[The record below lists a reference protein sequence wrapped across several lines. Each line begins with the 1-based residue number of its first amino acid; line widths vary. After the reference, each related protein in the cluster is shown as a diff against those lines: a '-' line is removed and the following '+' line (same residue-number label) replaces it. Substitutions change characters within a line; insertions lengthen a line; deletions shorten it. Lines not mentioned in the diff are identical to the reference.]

1 MNRVRGR
8 AGIWLALGISAALL
22 SWVADGIAAMES
34 RPGYAGHYYE
44 YLVDGFLQGHTYLS
58 IDPAPGLARLR
69 DPYDPQQNAPY
80 RLSDASLYHGKYY
93 LYYGPTPAVV
103 LMLPWRVLTGRHLPE
118 RWAAAVFAT
127 LALAGL
133 ALLLWEMRAR
143 YFPQLSGWALG
154 AILLVAMH
162 ASWLPVTLRRP
173 GFWELPHA
181 AALACLWWTLYFLW
195 RCRSGGGRAGWA
207 LAVGAALVL
216 LIGSRPTFIFAAG
229 VVAVLAAFSR
239 AAAGPTGT
247 GRRLNWRTVL
257 AVAVPLGLGGGALI
271 LYNVLRFGRPGEF
284 GQSYQLLNVNELHLP
299 HFQPS
304 FFAFNLWIYLG
315 SLPEFSPYFPFVKTV
330 LPGGLPPGYVM
341 SEEMHGAFF
350 ALPVQFAGWIALVW
364 AWRRRRKP
372 EFGPLQVT
380 LMAGVAT
387 SLCAAVV
394 LFSWAGAASRY
405 LTELTGG
412 WTLATA
418 IGLMVL
424 FTPPD
429 SSEGASS
436 GGSSRPIL
444 RAFAILAAVW
454 TVGYVWLASF
464 EHGGLFRYTNPVAYG
479 RMARALDYPSLWA
492 ARSEGVVF
500 GPAELTVALGPY
512 RGPETTVLLS
522 SGRLGMMNRLV
533 LRRMDPDHVGLS
545 LQENETVVAEASRM
559 EAKGGT
565 LRVRIEAP
573 WLYPPAQ
580 HPYWDR
586 YADPLERTDRQT
598 RFSVGASN
606 QGAVAYSDFSF
617 DATAFEP
624 SIPSPDQGAEQVQS
638 IRRLSKAAP

>member
-1 MNRVRGR
+1 MKAVPGR

-22 SWVADGIAAMES
+22 AWVAGGIAAMES

-44 YLVDGFLQGHTYLS
+44 YLVDGFLEGHTYLS
-58 IDPAPGLARLR
+58 VDPAPGLARLR
-69 DPYDPQQNAPY
+69 DPYDPQQNAPF

-103 LMLPWRVLTGRHLPE
+103 LMLPWKVLTGRHLPE
-118 RWAAAVFAT
+118 RWAAVAFAT

-133 ALLLWEMRAR
+133 GLLLWEVRIR
-143 YFPQLSGWALG
+143 YFPRLSGWTLG

-181 AALACLWWTLYFLW
+181 AALACLWCTLYFLW
-195 RCRSGGGRAGWA
+195 RCRLGRGQTGWA
-207 LAVGAALVL
+207 LAVGIGLVL
-216 LIGSRPTFIFAAG
+216 LIGSRPTFLFAAA
-229 VVAVLAAFSR
+229 VVAALAGFSGVS
-239 AAAGPTGT
+239 AAPSGT
-247 GRRLNWRTVL
+247 PRRLNWRTVL
-257 AVAVPLGLGGGALI
+257 AVAFPLGLGGAALI
-271 LYNVLRFGRPGEF
+271 LYNVLRFGRAGEF

-304 FFAFNLWIYLG
+304 FFAFNVWIYLG
-315 SLPEFSPYFPFVKTV
+315 SFPEFSPYFPFVKTV
-330 LPGGLPPGYVM
+330 MPGGLPPGYVM

-372 EFGPLQVT
+372 EFGPLRVT
-380 LMAGVAT
+380 LVAGVVT
-387 SLCAAVV
+387 SLFAAIV

-424 FTPPD
+424 FNPSH
-429 SSEGASS
+429 SSAESVSLGRM
-436 GGSSRPIL
+436 RPVL
-444 RAFAILAAVW
+444 RAFTIVAAVW

-479 RMARALDYPSLWA
+479 RMARALDYPSLWT
-492 ARSEGVVF
+492 ARSEGMVF

-512 RGPETTVLLS
+512 RGPATTVLLS
-522 SGRLGMMNRLV
+522 SGRLGMMNRLI
-533 LRRMDPDHVGLS
+533 LRRIDPAHLGLS
-545 LQENETVVAEASRM
+545 LQENETVVAEVPRM
-559 EAKGGT
+559 EFQGGM

-598 RFSVGASN
+598 RFSIGASN
-606 QGAVAYSDFSF
+606 QMDVAYSDFSF
-617 DATAFEP
+617 DATGFEP
-624 SIPSPDQGAEQVQS
+624 CIPDPELGADQVQS
-638 IRRLSKAAP
+638 IRRLSRAAP